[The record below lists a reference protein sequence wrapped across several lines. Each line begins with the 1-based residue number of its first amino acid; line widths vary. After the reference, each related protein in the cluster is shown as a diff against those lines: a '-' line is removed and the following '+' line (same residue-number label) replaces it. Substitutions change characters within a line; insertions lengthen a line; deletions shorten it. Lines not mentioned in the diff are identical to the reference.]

1 MRHITIEQQQAPI
14 SSCVELV
21 AKCRQSDELGWGG
34 RGGAEAVNTAVKRKE
49 QRLGVESESKI
60 TGHAAQLSCA

>member
-1 MRHITIEQQQAPI
+1 MRGTGGKVQTKRLGG
-14 SSCVELV
+14 V
-21 AKCRQSDELGWGG
+21 GWGG

-60 TGHAAQLSCA
+60 TGRAAQLSCAQTSR